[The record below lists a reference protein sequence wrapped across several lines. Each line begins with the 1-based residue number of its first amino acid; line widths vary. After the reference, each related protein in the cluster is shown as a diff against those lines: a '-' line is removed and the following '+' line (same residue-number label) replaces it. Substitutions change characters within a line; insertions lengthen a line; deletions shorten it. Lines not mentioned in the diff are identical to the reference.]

1 MVDII
6 GEKNFMSKRILYHK
20 KDVKMGIKNR

>member
-6 GEKNFMSKRILYHK
+6 GKKNCMIKRILYHK